1 LEKAVIIINTSCHQ
15 GKGWKRWQSI
25 RTEVLQRLPAG
36 CKEVLLEKGV
46 KLKELLHPYVGQ
58 QERTLIIS
66 AGGDGSVHYLVNH
79 LLTDGNEYARHVTL
93 GAIGLGSSND
103 FLKPFGEKIKGIP
116 VRINYAG
123 GSLQHDTGM
132 ASYLD
137 DTNLEKRKY
146 FIVNASVG
154 VTAKANWNF
163 NNPGFFLRMLKKQ
176 ATSAAIVYT
185 AVSTILGHRNQNLSL
200 RFNDRNLSTS
210 VSNINILKVPFVSG
224 SFYYKQAVLPDDG
237 QLALN
242 ICMNMSKRELLS
254 VLNQLQK
261 GNFAASNKTIT
272 QFATGI
278 DIRSDKE
285 FVFECDGE
293 TEKTRSL
300 QIMILPNAISIL
312 KN

>member
-1 LEKAVIIINTSCHQ
+1 MQKAVIIINASCHQ

-25 RTEVLQRLPAG
+25 RGEVLQRLPAG
-36 CKEVLLEKGV
+36 CKEVVLEKGV
-46 KLKELLHPYVGQ
+46 ILKELLQPHLGQ
-58 QERTLIIS
+58 NERTLIVS

-79 LLTDGNEYARHVTL
+79 LLKDGKEYASNVTL

-116 VRINYAG
+116 VRINCG
-123 GSLQHDTGM
+123 NGSLLHDTGM
-132 ASYLD
+132 ATYLD
-137 DTNLEKRKY
+137 DANLEQKKF

-176 ATSAAIVYT
+176 ATGAAIVYT

-200 RFNDRNLSTS
+200 SFNERMLITS
-210 VSNINILKVPFVSG
+210 VSNINILKIPFVSG
-224 SFYYKQAVLPDDG
+224 SFFYKQPVLPDDG

-254 VLNQLQK
+254 VLNHLQK
-261 GNFAASNKTIT
+261 GNFTASNKTIT
-272 QFATGI
+272 QY
-278 DIRSDKE
+278 
-285 FVFECDGE
+285 
-293 TEKTRSL
+293 
-300 QIMILPNAISIL
+300 
-312 KN
+312 